1 MESSHFIFFLNQK
14 LDLNCYILTVMKFK
28 STHLKYKNLS
38 GTIYFLK
45 LIMICSG
52 HLLTV
57 LVYSYI
63 KCPYATKKTVT
74 VIILLHFSLLFFLGN
89 VSEVML

>member
-38 GTIYFLK
+38 FRYNL
-45 LIMICSG
+45 
-52 HLLTV
+52 
-57 LVYSYI
+57 
-63 KCPYATKKTVT
+63 
-74 VIILLHFSLLFFLGN
+74 FSKIN
-89 VSEVML
+89 NDM